1 MIERYVIHVTKLCNM
16 RCLYCYEK
24 DKTSTYTREETLDL
38 CKQIADNNKDAR
50 FGIEFLGGEPM
61 LAWDLIQA
69 AYEFF
74 ESYCTDRVR
83 DYVITTNG
91 TILTDE
97 QAEYLS
103 HNPKIVY
110 AVSMD
115 GTKWA
120 NQCRILK
127 DGRNSY
133 DLCVANIQKAWNHHI
148 PVCVHMVTHHYN
160 VANLYDSIVH
170 LYDLGVHH
178 IGVGTIETTRQIDM
192 SYCDRFV
199 YEMNRVSE
207 DIINGRLAG
216 LHVDILDQLKP
227 KNDVRTYIK
236 DETGKTIGETYGR
249 SKDDITSKDVYRS
262 IRTTSP
268 VEDLIY
274 GLRDCVYQNHQN
286 RIQNA
291 TQQRCD

>member
-24 DKTSTYTREETLDL
+24 DKTSIYTKEEILNL
-38 CKQIADNNKDAR
+38 CKQIADNNKDIH

-61 LAWDLIQA
+61 LAWDLIQV

-74 ESYCTDRVR
+74 ESYCKNRVQN
-83 DYVITTNG
+83 YVITTNG

-103 HNPKIVY
+103 HNPKIIY

-133 DLCVANIQKAWNHHI
+133 DLCVTNIRKALENNLPVSVHI
-148 PVCVHMVTHHYN
+148 VTHHYN
-160 VANLYDSIVH
+160 VANLHDSIIH
-170 LYDLGVHH
+170 LYNLGIRF

-192 SYCDRFV
+192 PYCNRFV
-199 YEMNRVSE
+199 YEMDLVSQ
-207 DIINGRLAG
+207 DIINGALQN
-216 LHVDILDQLKP
+216 LHIDILDSLKP

-236 DETGKTIGETYGR
+236 DKTGKTIGETYGR
-249 SKDDITSKDVYRS
+249 SKNDITDTDIYHS

-274 GLRDCVYQNHQN
+274 GLRDCVYQNHQS

-291 TQQRCD
+291 TQQ